1 MVMTVGSIRPRLRRW
16 GLAIGLLVAAVH
28 ERPAR
33 ADDQVGE
40 LTKMLSSSSSDK
52 ARLSAV
58 TALARLGD
66 KRTLKPLVTAIHDPN
81 PQVRTI
87 AASARGKL
95 GHKAALPT
103 LRDAA
108 ANDPDDSV
116 REKATGAVAAIAK
129 ANHMPVEGGEQ
140 VATADAK
147 PRHAG
152 FGHQAH
158 AVENHPDCMIVVSSS
173 SDDSPGKLDKTAR
186 KAHSDALRAEVTAEL
201 KASPTVTLSATDA
214 QKWGLDTRHLDLSIV
229 KMEVAQAGTY
239 MEIEAQLRLAISDD
253 KGRMMSFVS
262 GGAKVQIPKRTFDLR
277 YLPALRKEAVE
288 NAMRGMFDKLL
299 LQLRN
304 RSQS

>member
-1 MVMTVGSIRPRLRRW
+1 MLRRL
-16 GLAIGLLVAAVH
+16 GLAIALLVAAAPV
-28 ERPAR
+28 RPAR
-33 ADDQVGE
+33 ADDQLGE
-40 LTKMLSSSSSDK
+40 LTKMLSSSSDK

-81 PQVRTI
+81 TQVRTI
-87 AASARGKL
+87 AAAALGKL
-95 GHKAALPT
+95 GHRAAMPT
-103 LRDAA
+103 LRDVA
-108 ANDPDDSV
+108 ANDPDADF
-116 REKATGAVAAIAK
+116 REKAGTAIAAIAK
-129 ANHMPVEGGEQ
+129 ANHLPAEDGGGAQ
-140 VATADAK
+140 VAEAK

-158 AVENHPDCMIVVSSS
+158 AVENHPDCMIVVNSS

-262 GGAKVQIPKRTFDLR
+262 GGAKVQIPKKTFDLR

>member
-1 MVMTVGSIRPRLRRW
+1 VLRRL
-16 GLAIGLLVAAVH
+16 GLAIALLVAAAPV
-28 ERPAR
+28 RPAR
-33 ADDQVGE
+33 ADDQLGE
-40 LTKMLSSSSSDK
+40 LTKMLSSSSDK

-81 PQVRTI
+81 TQVRTI
-87 AASARGKL
+87 AAAALGKL
-95 GHKAALPT
+95 GHRAAMPT
-103 LRDAA
+103 LRDVA
-108 ANDPDDSV
+108 ANDPDADV
-116 REKATGAVAAIAK
+116 REKAGNAIAAIAK
-129 ANHMPVEGGEQ
+129 ANHLPTEPGEQ
-140 VATADAK
+140 VATAEAK

-152 FGHQAH
+152 FGRQAH

-201 KASPTVTLSATDA
+201 KASPTVTLSAADA

-229 KMEVAQAGTY
+229 KMEVAQSGTY

-262 GGAKVQIPKRTFDLR
+262 GGAKVQIPKKTFDLR